1 MGPHSL
7 TSLLAKEV
15 LLYHGPA
22 DGVVKVLV
30 LLKCFKGDGVVD
42 LLQIAVPGVIQVS
55 F

>member
-1 MGPHSL
+1 MS
-7 TSLLAKEV
+7 SLLAKEV

-30 LLKCFKGDGVVD
+30 LLECFKGNGAVD
-42 LLQIAVPGVIQVS
+42 LLQIAIPGVIQVS